1 MSLDRSDAD
10 DSDADDSD
18 ADSSS
23 SACALLG
30 HILGAVPDAG
40 RASAHAIRV
49 ALNRRSPP
57 RPLPTPSLPPSLPS
71 PGYLY
76 TKRVQVSSMGARVPG
91 VRLLGIWLSLFQ
103 VSECQVS
110 GMLSI

>member
-1 MSLDRSDAD
+1 VSLDRAEAD

-57 RPLPTPSLPPSLPS
+57 PPPSPPPPSLPPSPLPATCTQNES
-71 PGYLY
+71 KVPPWAPGF
-76 TKRVQVSSMGARVPG
+76 RGSGF
-91 VRLLGIWLSLFQ
+91 W
-103 VSECQVS
+103 VS
-110 GMLSI
+110 GFLCFKYLSVKYLGC